1 MLRTMA
7 ALVAAMVE
15 ATAAVVGVEGD
26 MVVMEGV
33 DGAAVVE
40 EVVAEGAV
48 GVVVVV
54 GVGKCVLAI

>member
-54 GVGKCVLAI
+54 AVGKCVLAI